1 MGQFYCKYTVIVFDI
16 NTTPTM
22 GHCNIISQVVIK
34 HLRVSVKLI
43 YSPPMKTL
51 LQVIE

>member
-1 MGQFYCKYTVIVFDI
+1 MGQFYCKHTVIVFNI

-34 HLRVSVKLI
+34 HLRVSVKTNI
-43 YSPPMKTL
+43 CPTHENFAASH
-51 LQVIE
+51 